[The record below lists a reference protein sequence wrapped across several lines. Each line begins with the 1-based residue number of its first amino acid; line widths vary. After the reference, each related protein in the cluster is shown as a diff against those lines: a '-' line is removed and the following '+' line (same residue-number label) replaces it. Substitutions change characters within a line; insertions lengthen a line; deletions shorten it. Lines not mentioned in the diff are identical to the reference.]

1 MFCSRNKSALT
12 LLVQAMLCSSWAV
25 IFHGTDDPLHNTSA
39 PTGSLVK
46 SGWQLQ
52 GRWHGFLG
60 TPIGPNHFITATH
73 VGGAVGDRFTLN
85 GVEYLTTARHV
96 DANSDLTIWQVD
108 TRFSD
113 WAQLYSRSD
122 EVGKNFVVFGRGT
135 RRGAAVQVGSG
146 LTAVT
151 KGWKW
156 GDYDGVTRWGE
167 NTVEDVVDAD
177 GNPQS
182 VIISGQVAIGPL
194 LRATFDAN
202 AGENEA
208 MLSSGDSSGAV
219 FINDAGTWK
228 LAGIN
233 YAVDGPYNTSPT
245 GSGFAACIF
254 DEGGLYKGR
263 EGSWILTPDLPTK
276 QAGAFY
282 MTRISARLEWIRGVI
297 GDPGMPEPSPI
308 LEYAPTLNGN
318 YQVDNLAVFE
328 AATTV
333 MRTPN
338 TEEQRFFRIRSR
350 QLMEIMSLRREGTD
364 LVFECRYR

>member
-1 MFCSRNKSALT
+1 MHFCRNIAFT

-25 IFHGTDDPLHNTSA
+25 IFHGTDDPLYNTSA
-39 PTGSLVK
+39 PAGTLAN

-73 VGGAVGDRFTLN
+73 VGGTVGDKFTLN
-85 GVEYLTTARHV
+85 GVEYLTTARHA
-96 DANSDLTIWQVD
+96 DASSDLTIWQVS

-113 WAQLYSRSD
+113 WAQLYSRND

-135 RRGAAVQVGSG
+135 KRGTAVQVASG

-151 KGWKW
+151 KGWLW
-156 GDYDGVTRWGE
+156 GDNDGLTRWGE

-182 VIISGQVAIGPL
+182 VLISGQVAIGPL

-202 AGENEA
+202 AGANEA
-208 MLSSGDSSGAV
+208 MLSGGDSSGAA
-219 FINDAGTWK
+219 FIEDAGTWK

-276 QAGAFY
+276 QCAACY
-282 MTRISARLEWIRGVI
+282 MTPISARLEWLRRVI
-297 GDPGMPEPSPI
+297 GDPGTPDAAPV
-308 LEYAPTLNGN
+308 LEYATALNGT
-318 YQVDNLAVFE
+318 YQVDSSATFE
-328 AATTV
+328 AATAV
-333 MRTPN
+333 MRAPDTR
-338 TEEQRFFRIRSR
+338 EQRFFRIRAG
-350 QLMEIMSLRREGTD
+350 QLMEIVNLRRDGND
-364 LVFECRYR
+364 LVFECRYK